1 MVSPHISLT
10 DEIDQKV
17 RKYCKNNN
25 LNYSQGIRKLI
36 ETGLDTKD
44 TNKKLDLNNSLLENI
59 FSKQIYIRDFLEQFY
74 SDMEIEKLSNPKNN
88 KALQKYKLEKY
99 RDEFND

>member
-1 MVSPHISLT
+1 MVSTHISLT

-17 RKYCKNNN
+17 REYCKNDN

-36 ETGLDTKD
+36 ETGLNTKD

-59 FSKQIYIRDFLEQFY
+59 FSKQIYIRDLVEQFY
-74 SDMEIEKLSNPKNN
+74 SDMEIEKSTNPKNN
-88 KALQKYKLEKY
+88 KALQKFKLDKYKDK
-99 RDEFND
+99 FND

>member
-17 RKYCKNNN
+17 REYCKNNN

-99 RDEFND
+99 RDKFND

>member
-44 TNKKLDLNNSLLENI
+44 TNK
-59 FSKQIYIRDFLEQFY
+59 
-74 SDMEIEKLSNPKNN
+74 
-88 KALQKYKLEKY
+88 
-99 RDEFND
+99 

>member
-17 RKYCKNNN
+17 REYCKNNN

-59 FSKQIYIRDFLEQFY
+59 RDFLEQFY

-99 RDEFND
+99 RDKFND

>member
-17 RKYCKNNN
+17 REYCKNNN

-44 TNKKLDLNNSLLENI
+44 TNNSLLENI

-99 RDEFND
+99 RDKFND

>member
-1 MVSPHISLT
+1 M
-10 DEIDQKV
+10 
-17 RKYCKNNN
+17 
-25 LNYSQGIRKLI
+25 
-36 ETGLDTKD
+36 KD

-99 RDEFND
+99 KDKFND